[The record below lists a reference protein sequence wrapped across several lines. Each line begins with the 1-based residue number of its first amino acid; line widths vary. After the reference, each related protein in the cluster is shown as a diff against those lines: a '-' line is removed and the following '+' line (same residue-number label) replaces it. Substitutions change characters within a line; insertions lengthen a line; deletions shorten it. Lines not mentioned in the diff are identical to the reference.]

1 MKYLRCFP
9 TDSFHLTLCGV
20 VVADMLLGF
29 IGSAPGAMSVGQ
41 PEVTAPEP
49 FAIISFERSRTA
61 VMGIEAI
68 LS

>member
-1 MKYLRCFP
+1 
-9 TDSFHLTLCGV
+9 
-20 VVADMLLGF
+20 MLLGF